1 MTSQEEKTIKRWND
15 GLSGKIEI
23 DLILTEDERSTGFR
37 EFSDKLS
44 NLASKLSI
52 NQIKDDEN
60 KVPAIKVGR
69 SIYYH
74 AIPLGVEL
82 EPFLEAL
89 TLLAG
94 NSFKLT
100 GEVQNRLDK
109 VKIPADLKLYIAKQ
123 CPFCP
128 KSVKQLIPLTFANEL
143 IKLEIIDGT
152 LFPEIAELNN
162 IRSAPT
168 VLLDENFRWT
178 GTANLDEIVEII
190 LNRNP
195 SSLSTASIISL
206 LKEGNADQ
214 VAEMMLDHNSI
225 FPAFI
230 NTLIHEKWPVRLGA
244 MVAFEYIIEKNNV
257 LAGQVVNPLWEQFQS
272 VEDRIKGDIIY
283 VLGETGNI
291 EMIPELENILYSGIY
306 HDEVRDAAR
315 EALKRIEKSVRTI
328 PQITKRQERDKK

>member
-37 EFSDKLS
+37 EFSEKLS

-60 KVPAIKVGR
+60 PAPAIKVGR

-74 AIPLGVEL
+74 AIPLGAEL

-89 TLLAG
+89 TLLES
-94 NSFKLT
+94 NSIKIS
-100 GEVQNRLDK
+100 GAIQDRLDK
-109 VKIPADLKLYIAKQ
+109 VKMPAELKLYIAKQ

-128 KSVKQLIPLTFANEL
+128 KSVKQLIPLTFANAL
-143 IKLEIIDGT
+143 IKLEIIDST

-168 VLLDENFRWT
+168 LLLDENFRWSG
-178 GTANLDEIVEII
+178 GTDLNEIVKI
-190 LNRNP
+190 LVNRDPSNLST
-195 SSLSTASIISL
+195 SSLIGL
-206 LKEGNADQ
+206 LKEGNAAQ
-214 VAEMMLDHNSI
+214 VAEMMLDHNRI

-244 MVAFEYIIEKNNV
+244 MVAFEYIAEKNKS
-257 LAGQVVNPLWEQFQS
+257 LASRIINPLWEQFQN

-283 VLGETGNI
+283 ILGETGNV
-291 EMIPELENILYSGIY
+291 EMIPELEKISYSGIY
-306 HDEVRDAAR
+306 HEEVRNAAR
-315 EALKRIEKSVRTI
+315 DALKRIEQRTVAGA
-328 PQITKRQERDKK
+328 

>member
-23 DLILTEDERSTGFR
+23 DLILTEDKRSTGFR
-37 EFSDKLS
+37 EFSEKLS

-52 NQIKDDEN
+52 NQIEDDEN
-60 KVPAIKVGR
+60 PAPAIKLGR

-74 AIPLGVEL
+74 AIPLGTEL

-89 TLLAG
+89 TLLDS

-100 GEVQNRLDK
+100 GEVQDRLDK
-109 VKIPADLKLYIAKQ
+109 VKISADLKLYIAKQ

-128 KSVKQLIPLTFANEL
+128 ESVRQLIPLTFANEL

-168 VLLDENFRWT
+168 LLLDENFRWT
-178 GTANLDEIVEII
+178 GATDLNEIVEII

-195 SSLSTASIISL
+195 SNLSTSSIIGL
-206 LKEGNADQ
+206 LKEGNAAQ
-214 VAEMMLDHNSI
+214 VAEMMLENNSI

-230 NTLIHEKWPVRLGA
+230 NALINEKWSVRLGA
-244 MVAFEYIIEKNNV
+244 MVAFEYIAEKNES
-257 LAGQVVNPLWEQFQS
+257 LASRIINPMWEHFQR

-283 VLGETGNI
+283 ILGETGNI
-291 EMIPELENILYSGIY
+291 EIVPELEKISYSGIY
-306 HDEVRDAAR
+306 HDEVRNAAR
-315 EALKRIEKSVRTI
+315 EALKKIEQKTAAGA
-328 PQITKRQERDKK
+328 

>member
-15 GLSGKIEI
+15 GLSGNIEI
-23 DLILTEDERSTGFR
+23 DLILTEDERSAGFR

-60 KVPAIKVGR
+60 QVPAIKVGG

-74 AIPLGVEL
+74 AIPLEAEL

-89 TLLAG
+89 TLLDG

-100 GEVQNRLDK
+100 GEVRNRLDK
-109 VKIPADLKLYIAKQ
+109 VKIPAELKLYIAKQ

-128 KSVKQLIPLTFANEL
+128 KSVKQLIPLTFANKL

-152 LFPEIAELNN
+152 LFPEIAELDN
-162 IRSAPT
+162 
-168 VLLDENFRWT
+168 
-178 GTANLDEIVEII
+178 
-190 LNRNP
+190 
-195 SSLSTASIISL
+195 LSTSSIISL

-214 VAEMMLDHNSI
+214 VAEMMFDHNCI

-230 NTLIHEKWPVRLGA
+230 NTLIHKKWPVRLGA
-244 MVAFEYIIEKNNV
+244 MVAFEYLAEKNNA
-257 LAGQVVNPLWEQFQS
+257 LAGQVINPLWEQFQG

-291 EMIPELENILYSGIY
+291 EMVSRLENILYSGIY
-306 HDEVRDAAR
+306 PDEVRDAAR
-315 EALKRIEKSVRTI
+315 EALRKI
-328 PQITKRQERDKK
+328 DDL

>member
-1 MTSQEEKTIKRWND
+1 LTSQEEKTIKRWND

-23 DLILTEDERSTGFR
+23 DLILTEDERSTGFS

-60 KVPAIKVGR
+60 HAPAIKVGR

-74 AIPLGVEL
+74 AIPLEAEL

-89 TLLAG
+89 TLLES
-94 NSFKLT
+94 NSIKIS
-100 GEVQNRLDK
+100 GAIQDRLDK
-109 VKIPADLKLYIAKQ
+109 VKIPAELKLYIAKQ

-128 KSVKQLIPLTFANEL
+128 KSVRQLIPLTFANEL

-168 VLLDENFRWT
+168 LLLDENFRWT
-178 GTANLDEIVEII
+178 DTTDLNEIVEII

-195 SSLSTASIISL
+195 SHLSTSSIIGL
-206 LKEGNADQ
+206 LKEGNAAQ
-214 VAEMMLDHNSI
+214 VAEMMLENNSI

-230 NTLIHEKWPVRLGA
+230 NALINEKWPVRLGA
-244 MVAFEYIIEKNNV
+244 MVAFEYIVEENKS
-257 LAGQVVNPLWEQFQS
+257 LAGQVINPMWEHFQR

-283 VLGETGNI
+283 ILGETGNI
-291 EMIPELENILYSGIY
+291 EMVPELEKISYSGIY
-306 HDEVRDAAR
+306 HDEVRNAAR
-315 EALKRIEKSVRTI
+315 EALKKIEQKNSAGV
-328 PQITKRQERDKK
+328 

>member
-23 DLILTEDERSTGFR
+23 ELILTEDERSTGFR
-37 EFSDKLS
+37 EFSEKLS

-60 KVPAIKVGR
+60 QVPAIKVFGGL
-69 SIYYH
+69 YYH
-74 AIPLGVEL
+74 AIPLGAEL
-82 EPFLEAL
+82 EPFLKAL
-89 TLLAG
+89 TLLES
-94 NSFKLT
+94 NSIKISGT
-100 GEVQNRLDK
+100 IQDRLDK
-109 VKIPADLKLYIAKQ
+109 IKIPADLKLYIAKQ

-128 KSVKQLIPLTFANEL
+128 KSVRQLIPLTFANAL

-168 VLLDENFRWT
+168 LLLDENFRWT
-178 GTANLDEIVEII
+178 GTTNLNEIVEII

-195 SSLSTASIISL
+195 SNLSTSSIISL

-214 VAEMMLDHNSI
+214 LAEMMLDHNCI

-230 NTLIHEKWPVRLGA
+230 NTLIHEEWPVRLGA
-244 MVAFEYIIEKNNV
+244 MVAFEYIAERNES
-257 LAGQVVNPLWEQFQS
+257 LASQTIMLAKS
-272 VEDRIKGDIIY
+272 
-283 VLGETGNI
+283 
-291 EMIPELENILYSGIY
+291 SGF
-306 HDEVRDAAR
+306 
-315 EALKRIEKSVRTI
+315 
-328 PQITKRQERDKK
+328 

>member
-60 KVPAIKVGR
+60 QVPAIKVGR

-74 AIPLGVEL
+74 AIPLEAEL

-89 TLLAG
+89 TLLDG
-94 NSFKLT
+94 NSFKLS
-100 GEVQNRLDK
+100 GEVGNRLDK

-152 LFPEIAELNN
+152 LFPEIAELDN

-178 GTANLDEIVEII
+178 GATNLNEIVEII

-195 SSLSTASIISL
+195 SSLGTSSIISL

-244 MVAFEYIIEKNNV
+244 MVAFEYIVEKNNA
-257 LAGQVVNPLWEQFQS
+257 LACQVINPLWEQFQS

-283 VLGETGNI
+283 ILGETGNI
-291 EMIPELENILYSGIY
+291 EMVSRLENILYSRIY
-306 HDEVRDAAR
+306 HDEVRDAAK
-315 EALKRIEKSVRTI
+315 EALRK
-328 PQITKRQERDKK
+328 ITERSDSINQQSTMDSGRS